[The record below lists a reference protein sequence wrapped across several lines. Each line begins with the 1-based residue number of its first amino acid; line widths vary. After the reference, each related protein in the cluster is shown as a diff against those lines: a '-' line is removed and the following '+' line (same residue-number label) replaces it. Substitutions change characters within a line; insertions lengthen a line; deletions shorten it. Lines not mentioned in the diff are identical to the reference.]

1 MERPSRPLPS
11 GAAQLVCA
19 RHSRGEIHG
28 VCCCDRAYRG
38 VCRRRA
44 GARGLRATE
53 LEHGQQRGCVRPVG
67 APPELTD
74 AQKKTL
80 VAELPAAYQGADL
93 SNGEAKF
100 AVCRACHTLNQGGDD
115 MTGPNLWGIFG
126 RKAGSKAGFAY
137 SDDMKNAG
145 WTWDAAR
152 IDTWITNP
160 HGVLPGT
167 KMTFIG
173 MPNATDRR
181 DVIAFLKVQT
191 TPPPKG

>member
-1 MERPSRPLPS
+1 MGLKGTGARLALF
-11 GAAQLVCA
+11 GAAAV
-19 RHSRGEIHG
+19 
-28 VCCCDRAYRG
+28 
-38 VCRRRA
+38 
-44 GARGLRATE
+44 GLIAC
-53 LEHGQQRGCVRPVG
+53 GQPSANTGNQAPGTNTTTAPAAPV
-67 APPELTD
+67 ELTD
-74 AQKKTL
+74 AQKKAL
-80 VAELPAAYQGADL
+80 VAELGPAYQNADL

-100 AVCRACHTLNQGGDD
+100 AICRSCHTLAQGGED

-126 RKAGSKAGFAY
+126 SKAGAKAGYTF

-152 IDTWITNP
+152 IDKWIENP
-160 HGVLPGT
+160 RAMLPAT

-191 TPPPKG
+191 SPPPK

>member
-1 MERPSRPLPS
+1 MDSVAAARFGIVALSTLALAACGQPSS
-11 GAAQLVCA
+11 NTASNAAA
-19 RHSRGEIHG
+19 S
-28 VCCCDRAYRG
+28 A
-38 VCRRRA
+38 
-44 GARGLRATE
+44 
-53 LEHGQQRGCVRPVG
+53 PVG
-67 APPELTD
+67 APPTLTD
-74 AQKKTL
+74 AQTKAL
-80 VAELPAAYQGADL
+80 LAELPPAYQGADL

-126 RKAGSKAGFAY
+126 RKAGSKPGFAY
-137 SDDMKNAG
+137 SDDMKSAG

-160 HGVLPGT
+160 HAVLAGT

-191 TPPPKG
+191 SPPPKS

>member
-1 MERPSRPLPS
+1 MGPVAVTARIAVFAVAALALADCGQPSS
-11 GAAQLVCA
+11 NTASNAAA
-19 RHSRGEIHG
+19 S
-28 VCCCDRAYRG
+28 
-38 VCRRRA
+38 
-44 GARGLRATE
+44 AT
-53 LEHGQQRGCVRPVG
+53 VG

-80 VAELPAAYQGADL
+80 LAELPVAYQGADL

-126 RKAGSKAGFAY
+126 RKAGSKSGFTY

-145 WTWDAAR
+145 WSWDAAR

-191 TPPPKG
+191 SPPPKG

>member
-1 MERPSRPLPS
+1 MGSVAAARFGIVALCVLSLAGCGQPSS
-11 GAAQLVCA
+11 NTAGNAAA
-19 RHSRGEIHG
+19 S
-28 VCCCDRAYRG
+28 
-38 VCRRRA
+38 
-44 GARGLRATE
+44 AT
-53 LEHGQQRGCVRPVG
+53 VG

-74 AQKKTL
+74 AQKKAL

-126 RKAGSKAGFAY
+126 RKAGSKSGFTY

-191 TPPPKG
+191 SPPPKG